1 DLLGASRNGVACI
14 GVGYGFGS
22 EDELRAHQPTHYCA
36 DLAALRQ
43 VLESH

>member
-1 DLLGASRNGVACI
+1 LLVAISNGVAGI

-22 EDELRAHQPTHYCA
+22 EDERRAHQPSHYCA
-36 DLAALRQ
+36 DLAALRL